1 MNQSV
6 LPQHAAVRETRVQ
19 RKKREARERIIRTAE
34 TLMRSRPVDS
44 VTIQDI
50 TSAADVGHGTF
61 YLHFSSKYEVLLPII
76 QQVATEWDEVIQDCF
91 AEVDDPARVMCGAMR
106 FMGRAILADPLWVW
120 LLQHSGMPI
129 TDMKDA
135 VGRFAARDFGKG
147 LMSGRFVV
155 PDLALTSSFMMGG
168 YVTGLLAIA
177 ETGDDQ
183 ESCVDQL
190 AELMLRTLGIEAEE
204 AAVIAHLPLAEPALK
219 GAPINAW
226 QLPAHNQGES
236 Q

>member
-6 LPQHAAVRETRVQ
+6 LSQQESVRETRVQ

-50 TSAADVGHGTF
+50 TSVADVGHGTF

-76 QQVATEWDEVIQDCF
+76 QQVASEWDEVIQYCF
-91 AEVDDPARVMCGAMR
+91 AEADDPARVMCGAMR

-177 ETGDDQ
+177 ETGDGL
-183 ESCVDQL
+183 ESAVDQL
-190 AELMLRTLGIEAEE
+190 AELLLRTLGIEAEE
-204 AAVIAHLPLAEPALK
+204 AAVIAHLPLPEPALN
-219 GAPINAW
+219 GAPIIAW